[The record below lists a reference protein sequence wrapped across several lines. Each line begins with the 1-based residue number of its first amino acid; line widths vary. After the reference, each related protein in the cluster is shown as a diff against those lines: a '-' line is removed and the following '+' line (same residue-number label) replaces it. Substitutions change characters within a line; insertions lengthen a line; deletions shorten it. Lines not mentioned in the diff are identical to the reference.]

1 MKSKICIYSLL
12 LIALSFTGCKK
23 YLEAKSDQ
31 SLGTITNVTDLQSLL
46 DNYNLV
52 NFSTV
57 SADMASSDD
66 YYLNYPDFQALD
78 FEQQRN
84 MYTWQPSNIFYPYTN
99 LPNDWNSVY
108 NNIYIANNVLAN
120 IDNVNRTP
128 INAAALDDIKGQA
141 LFLRA
146 YNFYKA
152 VTIWSLAYD
161 HASSATDAGIPLRL
175 NVNFNERSTRAN
187 VEQSY
192 QQILNDLKL
201 AIPIIS
207 KTPLHVYRGSKAAA
221 YALLS
226 RTYLAMRIY
235 DQAKLYADSCL
246 QINDKLI
253 DFNKL
258 NISASFP
265 IPKFNDEILYDTNV
279 GGSGATPITRT
290 KARVDSLLILM
301 YSPNDLRL
309 TAFFSTAADG
319 SKLFKGSYEGASTRF
334 NGMTTDEM
342 YLTRAECLARN
353 NETVSAM
360 ADLNHLLVSRYKNG
374 LFQPL
379 VANSAT
385 DALNKILLERR
396 KELVMRGTRWADI
409 KRLNKDGANI
419 LLKRVVNGVTYTLPP
434 NNPRYALPIPD
445 DVIALSG
452 MQQNPR

>member
-1 MKSKICIYSLL
+1 MKSTIWIYSLL
-12 LIALSFTGCKK
+12 LAALCFTGCKK

-31 SLGTITNVTDLQSLL
+31 SLGTITNITDLQSLL

-57 SADMASSDD
+57 SADMVSSDD
-66 YYLNYPDFQALD
+66 YYLNYSDFQALD

-84 MYTWQPSNIFYPYTN
+84 MYSWQPTNLFYPYTN

-108 NNIYIANNVLAN
+108 NNVYIANNVLGN
-120 IDNVNRTP
+120 IDNVSETSS
-128 INAAALDDIKGQA
+128 NAAVLDNIKGQA

-161 HASSATDAGIPLRL
+161 RRSSVTDAGIPLRL
-175 NVNFNERSTRAN
+175 NVNFNEQSTRAN

-192 QQILNDLKL
+192 LQIINDLKL
-201 AIPIIS
+201 AVPLLS
-207 KTPLHVYRGSKAAA
+207 KTPFHVYRGSKAAA
-221 YALLS
+221 FALLS

-246 QINDKLI
+246 RINDKLI

-258 NISASFP
+258 NTSASFP
-265 IPKFNDEILYDTNV
+265 LPKFNDEILYDTNV
-279 GGSGATPITRT
+279 GGSGATPISRT
-290 KARVDSLLILM
+290 KARIDSLLISF
-301 YSPNDLRL
+301 YSSNDLRL

-319 SKLFKGSYEGASTRF
+319 TKLFKGSYEGSSTRF
-334 NGMTTDEM
+334 NGIATDEI

-353 NETVSAM
+353 NETTAAM
-360 ADLNHLLVSRYKNG
+360 ADLNRLLISRYKTG
-374 LFQPL
+374 SFVPL
-379 VANSAT
+379 TANSNT
-385 DALNKILLERR
+385 DAINKILLERR
-396 KELVMRGTRWADI
+396 KELVMRGTRWTDI
-409 KRLNKDGANI
+409 KRLNKEGANI
-419 LLKRVVNGVTYTLPP
+419 LLKRVLNGVTYTLPP
-434 NNPRYALPIPD
+434 NNLRFALPIPD
-445 DVIALSG
+445 DVIGLSG